1 VAETPSGGIVE
12 EEQYAKE
19 NVVMKTPKSDAV
31 NFAEQVRL
39 NQQKLAAGL
48 KTHYDFIVCGSGTSG
63 SVVAAR
69 LAADLNT
76 QVLLLEAGGTDE
88 TDLVTNPNRWPMTL
102 GSELDWGFVAEPNP
116 SLNGRTIRYS
126 MGKVL
131 GGGSSIN
138 VSTWSRG
145 HRADWDFYASEAG
158 DPSWSYVA
166 VLDLYRRRVEA
177 WAGSPDPDYRGTH
190 GTVHVQPA
198 ADRHPF
204 SVALLEGAESVGL
217 ERFPNSNGGMMEGVG
232 GCAFIDETVRDGKR
246 QSIFRSYA
254 YPIMDKPN
262 ITVLTG
268 ALVTRILFNR
278 DRATG
283 VEFQYQGKNLRVDAT
298 REVILSLGAIQTPKL
313 LMQSGIGDEAEL
325 KRANIPVRSVL
336 PGVGRNLHDHVAF
349 GCVWENAGKPSPH
362 VPRSQTS
369 CFWKTRGA
377 LEAPNF
383 YVYSHGGPDFTPE
396 NAARFQPPASCWS
409 LSGGMRPNSRGT
421 IHLNGSDPSDPV
433 SIDANYLAD
442 TQDLEDLISGLRMA
456 REIGNSPALQPFTAR
471 EVAPG
476 PLSVA
481 ELEQFFRDGLG
492 THWHQSGTA
501 KMGRD
506 AMSVVDSKLK
516 VYGVEGLRIADA
528 SILPRV
534 TTGNTMA
541 PCVVIGEQAAAF
553 LSGEVYL
560 QSNRFHGE
568 PLGKESLQY
577 PEVHP

>member
-1 VAETPSGGIVE
+1 
-12 EEQYAKE
+12 
-19 NVVMKTPKSDAV
+19 MKTPKSDAV

-116 SLNGRTIRYS
+116 SLNGRAIRYS

-298 REVILSLGAIQTPKL
+298 REIILSLGAIQTPKL